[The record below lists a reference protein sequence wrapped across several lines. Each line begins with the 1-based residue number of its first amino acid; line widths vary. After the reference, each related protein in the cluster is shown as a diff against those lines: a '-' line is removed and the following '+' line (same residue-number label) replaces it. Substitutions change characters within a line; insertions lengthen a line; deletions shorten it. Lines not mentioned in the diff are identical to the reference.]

1 MRLIPFK
8 FEGNNMQRI
17 AFKCA
22 LVLMSVLAA
31 PFSLAEDV
39 APDVLPKAVTLEV
52 IAIISQDNDI

>member
-1 MRLIPFK
+1 
-8 FEGNNMQRI
+8 MQRI